1 MQLSELAA
9 LHDSGFRSVC
19 LCHRF
24 IASDG
29 DERVQRR
36 LTPLDAFERAAY
48 DLDRRDRAFP
58 DLSCQLG
65 G

>member
-1 MQLSELAA
+1 MQLSEVTA
-9 LHDSGFRSVC
+9 LHDSGFRRVC
-19 LCHRF
+19 LCHCL

-29 DERVQRR
+29 DERVQRG
-36 LTPLDAFERAAY
+36 LAPLDAFERAAY